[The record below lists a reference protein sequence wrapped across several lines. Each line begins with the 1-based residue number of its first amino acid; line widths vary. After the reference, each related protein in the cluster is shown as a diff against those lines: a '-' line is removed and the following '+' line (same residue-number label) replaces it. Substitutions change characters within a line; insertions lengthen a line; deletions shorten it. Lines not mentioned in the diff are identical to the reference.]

1 MSNTIKYLDYSGLS
15 KYHDELVTRLADLEY
30 DPERM
35 FEDKADLFSLQK
47 WGANKYGRVAGL
59 KAGLIITV
67 ENKLWQLDDPET
79 FMGILS
85 SSQPVGE
92 KVLIPAEDLG
102 WKIVGSSVD
111 FNVNDHVLQLT
122 K

>member
-1 MSNTIKYLDYSGLS
+1 MSSTIKYLNYEGLS
-15 KYHDELVTRLADLEY
+15 KYHDELVKRLADLEY

-35 FEDKADLFSLQK
+35 FETKADLFSLQK

-67 ENKLWQLDDPET
+67 ENKLWQLEDPDT
-79 FMGILS
+79 FNNVLS
-85 SSQPVGE
+85 SVQDVSE
-92 KVLIPAEDLG
+92 KVLIPVEDLG
-102 WKIVGSSVD
+102 WRIVGSSVD
-111 FNVNDHVLQLT
+111 FNINDHVLQLT